1 MAASGT
7 EFNQQNRAPRK
18 RGRKATI
25 YS

>member
-7 EFNQQNRAPRK
+7 EFNQQNRAPGK